1 MKTYSQIL
9 FLFIFMSCHLISC
22 SNDPDLPKENK
33 TYTFH
38 SIMWKLEE
46 GEGEGEGK
54 EIISEKKYSTFFN
67 HLSRPIEATY
77 EPLIKD
83 YSYFH
88 DSEDVELFSKSVGE
102 DYIVSI
108 PSEISLL
115 SSNYVYCSGKE
126 APLRIGEKVELE
138 PSTKVKESTTLS
150 PQSKLSINSTVYYN
164 KITATYR
171 IRLVA
176 DDDSFDYKDI
186 HGKWTGAFFRN
197 MESRSVIEEIK

>member
-1 MKTYSQIL
+1 MKAYSQIL
-9 FLFIFMSCHLISC
+9 LLFIFMSCLFISC
-22 SNDPDLPKENK
+22 SNDKDLPEENK

-46 GEGEGEGK
+46 GDKQEVIEDHRSISIHNNVDELA
-54 EIISEKKYSTFFN
+54 IITNKSEDY
-67 HLSRPIEATY
+67 
-77 EPLIKD
+77 IKD
-83 YSYFH
+83 YSHFH
-88 DSEDVELFSKSVGE
+88 NSEDAELLTQLMGE
-102 DYIVSI
+102 DYTVSI

-115 SSNYVYCSGKE
+115 SSDYVYYSGKE

-138 PSTKVKESTTLS
+138 PSTKVKESTTL
-150 PQSKLSINSTVYYN
+150 PPHSKLTTNVTIYQN

-186 HGKWTGAFFRN
+186 HGKWTGVFLRN
-197 MESRSVIEEIK
+197 MESSSVVEEIK

>member
-22 SNDPDLPKENK
+22 SNDPDLPEENK

-38 SIMWKLEE
+38 SIKWKLEE
-46 GEGEGEGK
+46 GDK
-54 EIISEKKYSTFFN
+54 QEIIEEHKSISIHNNVDEPAIITNKSEDY
-67 HLSRPIEATY
+67 
-77 EPLIKD
+77 IKD
-83 YSYFH
+83 YSHFH
-88 DSEDVELFSKSVGE
+88 NSEDAELLTQLMGE

-115 SSNYVYCSGKE
+115 SSDYVYYSGKE

-138 PSTKVKESTTLS
+138 PSTKVKESTTL
-150 PQSKLSINSTVYYN
+150 PPHCKLTINMTLYQN
-164 KITATYR
+164 KMTATYC

-176 DDDSFDYKDI
+176 DDDSFDYKEI
-186 HGKWTGAFFRN
+186 YGKWTGTLFRN
-197 MESRSVIEEIK
+197 MDSSFVLEEIK